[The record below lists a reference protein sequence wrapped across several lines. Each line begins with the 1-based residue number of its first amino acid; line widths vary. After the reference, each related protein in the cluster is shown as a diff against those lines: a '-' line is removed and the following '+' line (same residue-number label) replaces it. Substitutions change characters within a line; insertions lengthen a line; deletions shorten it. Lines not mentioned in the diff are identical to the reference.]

1 MKTKL
6 TFINADLQKERIILH
21 HRPDVVITKENRPD
35 HLDWKDSNGR
45 KIENRDYIV
54 IRYPKAKQVRWDKWN
69 RQTQDDWH
77 IGFKRTESNDEVEIL
92 LYDRLTFTWVVNL
105 LKDMGLFKAIHIVLP
120 NKESNPILPVIV
132 NVQGFA
138 QMAFNT
144 VSLLIQAPWLI
155 YRYRTQEKE

>member
-6 TFINADLQKERIILH
+6 TFINPELKKERIILRH
-21 HRPDVVITKENRPD
+21 SPDVVITRENRSE
-35 HLDWKDSNGR
+35 HLNWTDSNGN

-54 IRYPKAKQVRWDKWN
+54 IRYQKGKQVRWDKWN

-77 IGFKRTESNDEVEIL
+77 IGFKRTESNDEVELL
-92 LYDRLTFTWVVNL
+92 LYDRLTFTWVVTL
-105 LKDMGLFKAIHIVLP
+105 LEEMGLFKAIHIILP

-132 NVQGFA
+132 NAKGLG

-155 YRYRTQEKE
+155 YHQIRKE